1 MQNRLTALTFIC
13 FTLNHLGFGQ
23 DDKVLE
29 TFVITAQYEETSK
42 EKAVNKIKVINRE
55 KIDALAAVNL
65 GDVLKNELNI
75 RLSQDNV
82 LGTFMSLQGIS
93 GQNVKILVDGI
104 PVIGRLNGSIDVSQI
119 NLNDIERIE
128 IVEGPLSVNYGT
140 DALAGT
146 INLITKKKS
155 NNGPVSYT
163 HLRAHET

>member
-1 MQNRLTALTFIC
+1 M
-13 FTLNHLGFGQ
+13 TLNHLGFGQ

-42 EKAVNKIKVINRE
+42 EKAVNKIRVINRE

-65 GDVLKNELNI
+65 GDVLKNELNV

-104 PVIGRLNGSIDVSQI
+104 PVIGKLNGSIDVSQI

-146 INLITKKKS
+146 INLITKKK
-155 NNGPVSYT
+155 NNDGCLLYT
-163 HLRAHET
+163 SPSPRDFG